1 MKLWLET
8 DIFLLANTIEPDTVT
23 ILREEDA
30 AGDNYVEDDADR
42 STRC

>member
-8 DIFLLANTIEPDTVT
+8 DIFLLANTIEPDTLT
-23 ILREEDA
+23 ILREDA